1 MVFLKMI
8 AAVNAIIAIVGIPG
22 NLLVIITIAFE
33 ERFHIMRYILLAS
46 LALSDFLCLIF
57 INSFR
62 IASFA
67 YENWFYGDT
76 MCQLNAFLARY
87 FYLNTVLHLVAISY
101 ERYDAIVK
109 SPLTYDGTIT
119 KWKVFLIFLLWAFPI
134 LPLVILFFQFEGY
147 KYDSE
152 LIFCDLGHVAQSD
165 SSGVKTF
172 AAVFPS
178 VLLVGPFLIIVF
190 LNWLVYKT
198 AKNQVEAL
206 GHRQLGGIADFNDPQ
221 QQEIPRR
228 VRERKAAVD
237 ITIIVAAFLLCLFPR
252 YIVRL
257 FRLFWKFVKVPAE
270 AVQVSSSVF
279 LISSLCNPII
289 YSVRKREFRIGVKN
303 LLRRSGLWKFQGDY
317 NDEFIA
323 MNNLRFPR
331 CIPDRNVMHQEAP
344 STNHASED
352 QHRSAMFVSMM
363 ELTRLKFES
372 RLSPIPE
379 NAEEDQ

>member
-1 MVFLKMI
+1 MVFLQMI

-33 ERFHIMRYILLAS
+33 EGFHIMRYILLAS

-67 YENWFYGDT
+67 YENWLYGDT

-206 GHRQLGGIADFNDPQ
+206 GHRQLGGIAGSNPQ

-237 ITIIVAAFLLCLFPR
+237 IIIVVAAFWLCFFPM
-252 YIVRL
+252 YIARL
-257 FRLFWKFVKVPAE
+257 FRLFWKFGKVPAE

-289 YSVRKREFRIGVKN
+289 YSVRKREFRLGMKN
-303 LLRRSGLWKFQGDY
+303 LLRRSGLWKFQGDHS
-317 NDEFIA
+317 DEFIA

-344 STNHASED
+344 STDHSSED
-352 QHRSAMFVSMM
+352 QHRSMFVSVMR
-363 ELTRLKFES
+363 LTRLKFES

>member
-1 MVFLKMI
+1 MVFLQVI

-67 YENWFYGDT
+67 YENWLYGDT

-119 KWKVFLIFLLWAFPI
+119 KWEVLLIFLLWAFPI

-206 GHRQLGGIADFNDPQ
+206 GHRQLGGIAGFNDPQ
-221 QQEIPRR
+221 QQEISRR

-237 ITIIVAAFLLCLFPR
+237 ITITVAAFLLCLFPR

-257 FRLFWKFVKVPAE
+257 FRLFWKIVKVPAE

-303 LLRRSGLWKFQGDY
+303 LLRRTGLWKFQGDH

-344 STNHASED
+344 STDHASED

>member
-1 MVFLKMI
+1 MVFLQMI

-22 NLLVIITIAFE
+22 NLLVIITITFE
-33 ERFHIMRYILLAS
+33 ERFHVMRYILLAS
-46 LALSDFLCLIF
+46 LALSDVLCLIF
-57 INSFR
+57 ISSFR
-62 IASFA
+62 IARFA
-67 YENWFYGDT
+67 YENWLYGDT

-109 SPLTYDGTIT
+109 SPLTYNGTIT
-119 KWKVFLIFLLWAFPI
+119 KWKVLLIFLLWVFPI
-134 LPLVILFFQFEGY
+134 LPFVVVFFQFEGY
-147 KYDSE
+147 EYDPE
-152 LIFCDLGHVAQSD
+152 LIFCDLGHVAQSA
-165 SSGVKTF
+165 SSGVKTL

-178 VLLVGPFLIIVF
+178 VLLVAPFLIIAL

-206 GHRQLGGIADFNDPQ
+206 GHRQLGGIAGFSNPQ

-237 ITIIVAAFLLCLFPR
+237 IIIIVATFWLCFFPM
-252 YIVRL
+252 YIIRL

-270 AVQVSSSVF
+270 AVQVSSFVF
-279 LISSLCNPII
+279 LISSLCNPIV
-289 YSVRKREFRIGVKN
+289 YSVRKREFRMGVKN
-303 LLRRSGLWKFQGDY
+303 LFRRSGLWKFQGGHT
-317 NDEFIA
+317 DEFIA
-323 MNNLRFPR
+323 MNNLRFQ
-331 CIPDRNVMHQEAP
+331 CSIPGRNVMHHVAP
-344 STNHASED
+344 LTDHATED
-352 QHRSAMFVSMM
+352 QHRSMFVPVMG
-363 ELTRLKFES
+363 LTRLKFES

>member
-1 MVFLKMI
+1 MVFLQMI

-22 NLLVIITIAFE
+22 NLLVMITIAFE
-33 ERFHIMRYILLAS
+33 ERFHVMRYILLAS

-67 YENWFYGDT
+67 YENWLYGDT

-119 KWKVFLIFLLWAFPI
+119 KWKVLLIFLLWVFPI
-134 LPLVILFFQFEGY
+134 LPFVVVLFQFEGY
-147 KYDSE
+147 KYDPE
-152 LIFCDLGHVAQSD
+152 LIFCDLGHVAQSA
-165 SSGVKTF
+165 SSGVKTL

-178 VLLVGPFLIIVF
+178 VLLVGPFLIIAL

-198 AKNQVEAL
+198 ARNQVEAL
-206 GHRQLGGIADFNDPQ
+206 GHRQLGGIAGSNPE
-221 QQEIPRR
+221 QQEIPKR

-237 ITIIVAAFLLCLFPR
+237 IIIIVAAFWLCFFPM

-257 FRLFWKFVKVPAE
+257 FRLFWKFGTKVPAE
-270 AVQVSSSVF
+270 AILVSSSVF

-289 YSVRKREFRIGVKN
+289 YSVRKREFRLGVKN
-303 LLRRSGLWKFQGDY
+303 LLRRSGLWKFQGDH

-331 CIPDRNVMHQEAP
+331 CIPDRNSMHQEAP
-344 STNHASED
+344 LTDHASED

-379 NAEEDQ
+379 NAEEDK

>member
-1 MVFLKMI
+1 
-8 AAVNAIIAIVGIPG
+8 
-22 NLLVIITIAFE
+22 
-33 ERFHIMRYILLAS
+33 MRYILLAS
-46 LALSDFLCLIF
+46 LALSYFLCLIF

-62 IASFA
+62 IGSFA
-67 YENWFYGDT
+67 YENWLYGDT

-119 KWKVFLIFLLWAFPI
+119 KWKVLLIFLLWAFPI
-134 LPLVILFFQFEGY
+134 LPLVILFFQFGGY

-172 AAVFPS
+172 AAVFS
-178 VLLVGPFLIIVF
+178 SGLLVGPFLIIVV

-198 AKNQVEAL
+198 AKNQEAL
-206 GHRQLGGIADFNDPQ
+206 GHRQLGGIAGFNDPQ

-228 VRERKAAVD
+228 ERKAAVD
-237 ITIIVAAFLLCLFPR
+237 VTIIVAAFLLCLFPR

-257 FRLFWKFVKVPAE
+257 FRLFWKFGKVPAE

-303 LLRRSGLWKFQGDY
+303 LLRRSGLWKFQGDH

-323 MNNLRFPR
+323 MNNLRLPR
-331 CIPDRNVMHQEAP
+331 CIPERNVMHQEAP
-344 STNHASED
+344 STDHASED